1 MSLSGGQNNVLFYTT
16 QNDNIIS
23 FYSKAGISLS
33 SIDMR
38 LIEDTGKLVNF
49 NANGRWKIYLIIEL
63 F

>member
-1 MSLSGGQNNVLFYTT
+1 MSLSGGQNNVLFYTA
-16 QNDNIIS
+16 QNDNTIS

-33 SIDMR
+33 SIGMR

-49 NANGRWKIYLIIEL
+49 NANGQWKIYLIIEL